1 MCFPFVKVNSGK
13 KKVLGSR
20 VGWQGGHAWDYD
32 GMLTAS
38 KDNKTS
44 TFIHCNWGWNGRN
57 NGYYIS
63 KAFNTNAGAIIYD
76 NAGDYQASGTS
87 NYKYH
92 LQYSIINR

>member
-1 MCFPFVKVNSGK
+1 MK
-13 KKVLGSR
+13 KLLFLLSLV
-20 VGWQGGHAWDYD
+20 VG
-32 GMLTAS
+32 MAS
-38 KDNKTS
+38 CSNEELELADNKTS